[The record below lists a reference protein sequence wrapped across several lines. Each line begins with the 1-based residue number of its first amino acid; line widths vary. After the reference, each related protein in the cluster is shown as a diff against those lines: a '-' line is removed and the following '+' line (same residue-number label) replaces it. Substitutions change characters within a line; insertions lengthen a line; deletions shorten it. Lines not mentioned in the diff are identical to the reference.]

1 MPRDPLR
8 KEMLCGCNG
17 VIPIVRAGDCF
28 SKFGKVIDYDQKAVV
43 SCICCANFHVIELNK
58 IIETRAGDVL
68 QWEAN
73 VASGVADFLASITM
87 LDILGNVTF
96 DAGPSVP
103 FLNPLQDFGYALMAR
118 FVMSIEKDFLLIQL
132 WHHNHAWT
140 RVQGSLF
147 LGITNAKNVVLVDEQ

>member
-1 MPRDPLR
+1 MIND
-8 KEMLCGCNG
+8 
-17 VIPIVRAGDCF
+17 
-28 SKFGKVIDYDQKAVV
+28 DQEAIV
-43 SCICCANFHVIELNK
+43 SCICCANFHVIKLNK

-73 VASGVADFLASITM
+73 VASRVADFLASITM

-103 FLNPLQDFGYALMAR
+103 FLNPLQDFGDALVAR

-132 WHHNHAWT
+132 GHHYHART
-140 RVQGSLF
+140 RMKCSLF
-147 LGITNAKNVVLVDEQ
+147 FGVADTKNVVLVDEQESFLLLEIFSRKVLHVLREQ

>member
-28 SKFGKVIDYDQKAVV
+28 SKLGKVIDDDQEAIV
-43 SCICCANFHVIELNK
+43 SCISCANFHVIKLNK

-73 VASGVADFLASITM
+73 VASRVADFLASITVF
-87 LDILGNVTF
+87 DILSNVSLDTW
-96 DAGPSVP
+96 PCVP
-103 FLNPLQDFGYALMAR
+103 FLNPLQDFRYALLAR
-118 FVMSIEKDFLLIQL
+118 FDVSI
-132 WHHNHAWT
+132 
-140 RVQGSLF
+140 GSS
-147 LGITNAKNVVLVDEQ
+147 GAH